1 MFSSHIF
8 VKIKR
13 KNAFYRELLYRR
25 EKYYGGIGMDKRK
38 VVVDIF
44 GEQFFLKTDSE
55 EEYVKKLAEIVDL
68 NMRDVARKTRTF
80 SGSRLGVLAALQIAD
95 DYFRL
100 KSDYDELLDLMK
112 KK

>member
-1 MFSSHIF
+1 
-8 VKIKR
+8 
-13 KNAFYRELLYRR
+13 
-25 EKYYGGIGMDKRK
+25 MDKRK

-100 KSDYDELLDLMK
+100 KSNYDELLDLMK